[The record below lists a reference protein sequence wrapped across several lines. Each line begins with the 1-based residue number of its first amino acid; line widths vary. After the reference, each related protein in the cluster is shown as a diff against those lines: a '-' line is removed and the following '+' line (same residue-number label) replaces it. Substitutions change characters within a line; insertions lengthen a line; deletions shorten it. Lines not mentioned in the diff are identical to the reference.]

1 MCDEER
7 RHGAQAHIKP
17 LLLLKPPDHHD
28 VTSLSGLPKCARRA
42 LTDIDPVVKHTDR
55 GRAPCGAHDV
65 SAHEARG
72 RQQVWGFPE
81 QLEQHRWTVFREPPV
96 QVPKQGAA
104 EPSRRDRQRRR
115 EESDS
120 VGVNQVG
127 LKLIKDLPTPR
138 EQLERLS
145 QAERR
150 RVGVQ
155 RNPMHA
161 HPIDPLD
168 PGFERRFL
176 RTSGKAI
183 AGDENGCLPVDFQGK
198 PTDDRP
204 D

>member
-1 MCDEER
+1 
-7 RHGAQAHIKP
+7 
-17 LLLLKPPDHHD
+17 
-28 VTSLSGLPKCARRA
+28 
-42 LTDIDPVVKHTDR
+42 
-55 GRAPCGAHDV
+55 
-65 SAHEARG
+65 
-72 RQQVWGFPE
+72 
-81 QLEQHRWTVFREPPV
+81 
-96 QVPKQGAA
+96 
-104 EPSRRDRQRRR
+104 
-115 EESDS
+115 

-127 LKLIKDLPTPR
+127 LKLLKDLPTPR

-204 D
+204 DQGLDSTLAGEIGRNSVKDAQEAEPKQGFLREGRSSAPQLKEGCQQGSMTC